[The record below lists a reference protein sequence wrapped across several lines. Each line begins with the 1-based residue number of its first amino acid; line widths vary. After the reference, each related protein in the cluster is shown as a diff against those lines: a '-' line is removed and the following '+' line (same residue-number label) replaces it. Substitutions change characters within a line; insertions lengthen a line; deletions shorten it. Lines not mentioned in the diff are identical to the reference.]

1 MKMQLMTLT
10 LDNFKGI
17 DHRQFRFEGKNA
29 VLRGDNAAGKTTVY
43 DALTWLLFGKDS
55 QGRTDFEI
63 KPLLTQGERQ
73 GEVKDHAAVTSVEA
87 VLLVCGGTT
96 PGGGAT
102 PNGTERRLKRCYHE
116 VWSKKRGSSE
126 ASFDGHASE
135 YYIDDVPVKK
145 GEFAA
150 RVGEIISEDRFRL
163 LTSITWFAGALPWQ
177 KRREVLFDL
186 AAVGDDREIMATD
199 RRFEAL
205 ARAMGD
211 YSLEDFKK
219 LLVAKRRSLN
229 GTRTDIPARLDELS
243 RTAEE
248 LAGTDFAAAE
258 RQREEKTAA
267 RDALR
272 DRIEASC
279 HDGETERLEG
289 ELSQVRG
296 ELEKLEAANAAWRES
311 QCRFR
316 ADKGQEES
324 GIRQAITNLEA
335 AGKRRQRELTY
346 LRERAEDLS
355 FEIAGC
361 RRQWEQIDAE
371 RFHGELCPTCGQKL
385 PPDQLEAAVERFE
398 RDKAGRKDRAM
409 EAARRAGDRR
419 RAALEDTERMERE
432 EAGDAGKLAELK
444 ARLEELSAAG
454 EADMAGLP
462 NYEGD
467 KASLTRQAEDLRG
480 RLESRANAAALHR
493 RDLQNEV
500 RRAEAELDE
509 LGRELARRD
518 TLERVRARMEQLRA
532 QAAAAAEELEE
543 LDRLL
548 DLMGAFTRYKVQF
561 VEESINRRFELVRF
575 RLFREQIN
583 GGIEDCCDVTVNGVP
598 YDGGLNNGARINAGV
613 DIINALSRHYNAYVP
628 LFVDNAESVTRLERA
643 GTQVIRLVVSQGEL
657 RCEPEGGGPE
667 MRCCDE

>member
-10 LDNFKGI
+10 LDNFKGF

-29 VLRGDNAAGKTTVY
+29 VLCGDNASGKTTVY

-55 QGRTDFEI
+55 QGRTGFEI
-63 KPLLTQGERQ
+63 KPLLTRGEHQ
-73 GEVKDHAAVTSVEA
+73 GEVKDHAAVTCVEA
-87 VLLVCGGTT
+87 ALLVDGR
-96 PGGGAT
+96 
-102 PNGTERRLKRCYHE
+102 ERRLRRAYRE
-116 VWSKKRGSSE
+116 VWSKKRGASE
-126 ASFDGHASE
+126 ASFDGHVSE
-135 YYIDDVPVKK
+135 YSMDGVPVKK

-150 RVGEIISEDRFRL
+150 RVGELISEDRFRL

-205 ARAMGD
+205 AQAMGD
-211 YSLEDFKK
+211 YGLEDFKK
-219 LLVAKRRSLN
+219 LLGAKRRSLN
-229 GTRTDIPARLDELS
+229 GTRTDIPARLDELAK
-243 RTAEE
+243 TAEE
-248 LAGTDFAAAE
+248 LAGTDFAALE

-272 DRIEASC
+272 SQIEASFQ
-279 HDGETERLEG
+279 DGETGRLEE
-289 ELSQVRG
+289 ELARVRG
-296 ELEKLEAANAAWRES
+296 ALEKLEAANAAWRES
-311 QCRFR
+311 QGRFR
-316 ADKGQEES
+316 TDSGQEES
-324 GIRQAITNLEA
+324 GIRQAIANLEA
-335 AGKRRQRELTY
+335 AGKRRQRDLTY
-346 LRERAEDLS
+346 VRERAEDLS

-361 RRQWEQIDAE
+361 RRQWEQAGAE
-371 RFHGELCPTCGQKL
+371 DFHGELCPTCGQKL
-385 PPDQLEAAVERFE
+385 PPDQLEAALERFE
-398 RDKAGRKDRAM
+398 RDKAGRRDRAM

-419 RAALEDTERMERE
+419 RAALEDAERMERE
-432 EAGDAGKLAELK
+432 EAGDAGKLAQLRE
-444 ARLEELSAAG
+444 RLEELMSART
-454 EADMAGLP
+454 ETPERTGLP
-462 NYEGD
+462 NYEAD

-480 RLESRANAAALHR
+480 QLESRTGAAALR
-493 RDLQNEV
+493 RRGLQEDV

-518 TLERVRARMEQLRA
+518 TLESVGARMEQLRA
-532 QAAAAAEELEE
+532 QAAAAAAELAE

-548 DLMGAFTRYKVQF
+548 DLIGAFTRYKVKF

-575 RLFREQIN
+575 RLFREQVN

-657 RCEPEGGGPE
+657 RCETEGGGSE
-667 MRCCDE
+667 TRCSDV